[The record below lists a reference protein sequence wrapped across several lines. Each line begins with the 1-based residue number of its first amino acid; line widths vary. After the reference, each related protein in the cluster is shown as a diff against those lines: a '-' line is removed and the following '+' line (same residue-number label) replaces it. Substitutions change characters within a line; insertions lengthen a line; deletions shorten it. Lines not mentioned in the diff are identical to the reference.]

1 MNDVTP
7 LRRMQDA
14 VDVPT
19 LQRHLDWFSHVPRD
33 TGGEGE
39 DRAAAYLA
47 TELEAAGV
55 PVAMHEFDAFLSY
68 PRQASLRLADES
80 RPAFRC
86 VTHAF
91 TRSTGPE
98 GLEAELV
105 FVTGAAFGAA
115 RGKVALVDGLATP
128 VTILQASQAGC
139 AGIVFANE
147 DRVIHNMIGTTI
159 WGTPEYDQIDRL
171 PRLPAVSVDVESGA
185 ALKTFAA
192 SGDRPRVV
200 LTARVETGWY
210 RSKLPE
216 VRIAGSRDPDR
227 FVLVGAHYCAW
238 HEGITD
244 NATGDACVLEMAK
257 RLWKER
263 AGLDR
268 SVRLCWWPG
277 HSHGRYSG
285 STWYADT
292 FFHDLAEGGIAYYNI
307 DSPGVKGASVY
318 YCRHTC
324 AELEAYCRRIIT
336 TVTGQTSAPVFRPMR
351 AADQSF
357 LASGMAS
364 FSAYPFLP
372 DGHPDKRPWT
382 GGSANAWWWHTEH
395 DTLDKADVAILAT
408 DVKVGLEAVW
418 GLATGGALPLD
429 YRATAAELR
438 DVVSGFRAGAQGID
452 LEALLEDTRVLA
464 EALDRFEARRPPGA
478 ADAADVRRWNAT
490 VLRLGRLLNP
500 VMYTRGGRFH
510 HDPAEW
516 SPILRATKRF
526 TLPGLNQ
533 AESLPHLSDVSEQRF
548 LSAQLTREVNRARS
562 AVREAIREV
571 RQEAGEPRAGQPM

>member
-1 MNDVTP
+1 MSDRTA
-7 LRRMQDA
+7 LTRMQSGVDA
-14 VDVPT
+14 GT
-19 LQRHLDWFSHVPRD
+19 LQRHLEWFSAVPRD
-33 TGGEGE
+33 TGGAGE
-39 DRAAAYLA
+39 DRAATYLA
-47 TELEAAGV
+47 AELEAAGV
-55 PVAMHEFDAFLSY
+55 PVVMHEFDAFLSY
-68 PRQASLRLADES
+68 PRQASLRLAGDPTS
-80 RPAFRC
+80 TFPC
-86 VTHAF
+86 VTHSFA
-91 TRSTGPE
+91 RSTGTE
-98 GLEAELV
+98 GLSGDLV
-105 FVTGAAFGAA
+105 FVSGSAFDAA
-115 RGKVALVDGLATP
+115 RGKIALVDGLATP

-139 AGIVFANE
+139 TGIIFANE

-159 WGTPEYDQIDRL
+159 WGTPEYEQIDRQPQL
-171 PRLPAVSVDVESGA
+171 AAVSVDVESGA
-185 ALKTFAA
+185 ALKALIA
-192 SGDRPRVV
+192 RGDLARVV
-200 LTARVETGWY
+200 LTTTVETGWY

-216 VRIAGSRDPDR
+216 VRIPGSRDPDR

-257 RLWKER
+257 LLWKER
-263 AGLDR
+263 ASLDR

-292 FFHDLAEGGIAYYNI
+292 FFTDLAEGGIAYYNI
-307 DSPGVKGASVY
+307 DSPGVKGASIY

-324 AELEAYCRRIIT
+324 AELEAYCRSVIA
-336 TVTGQTSAPVFRPMR
+336 TVTGQADAPVFRPMR

-408 DVKVGLEAVW
+408 DVSVGLEAVW
-418 GLATGGALPLD
+418 GLATGGTLPLD
-429 YRATAAELR
+429 YRATVQELHE
-438 DVVSGFRAGAQGID
+438 VVSGFRPAAVGVD
-452 LEALLEDTRVLA
+452 FEPLLADTRRLA
-464 EALDRFEARRPPGA
+464 EALDRFEARRPQAPA
-478 ADAADVRRWNAT
+478 DDAAVQRWNAT
-490 VLRLGRLLNP
+490 ALRLGRVLNP

-526 TLPGLNQ
+526 TLPGLNTAARLPQ
-533 AESLPHLSDVSEQRF
+533 LADESERRF
-548 LSAQLTREVNRARS
+548 LRAQLTRELNRART
-562 AVREAIREV
+562 AVREAISQV
-571 RQEAGEPRAGQPM
+571 SQ